1 MRLSKFT
8 PSRLM
13 YTVVGNLSTGYC
25 CCKCFCCNMIVHEV
39 RRKRVKCHYTSNRQL
54 HTVLLK
60 LQRYY
65 KTPTLT
71 YFEPYYPITREHAAV
86 IYKCVHPDDGIFF
99 FLWHYGPT
107 RAMASS
113 FLRFLDHTRWRITV
127 GRTPLDEWSARR
139 RDLYLKTHNNHNR
152 QISMLPV
159 GFEPTIWAGERPQT
173 YALGR
178 AATGTGKLV
187 NPYRTN
193 VENRVSS

>member
-1 MRLSKFT
+1 MVDLWRDFWMRETGTGPQVAQLHDIWWWWWNLNVLYCKKKMRLSKFT

-86 IYKCVHPDDGIFF
+86 IYNCVLPDDGIFF
-99 FLWHYGPT
+99 FLWRCGPT

-139 RDLYLKTHNNHNR
+139 RDLYLT
-152 QISMLPV
+152 
-159 GFEPTIWAGERPQT
+159 T
-173 YALGR
+173 
-178 AATGTGKLV
+178 
-187 NPYRTN
+187 
-193 VENRVSS
+193 